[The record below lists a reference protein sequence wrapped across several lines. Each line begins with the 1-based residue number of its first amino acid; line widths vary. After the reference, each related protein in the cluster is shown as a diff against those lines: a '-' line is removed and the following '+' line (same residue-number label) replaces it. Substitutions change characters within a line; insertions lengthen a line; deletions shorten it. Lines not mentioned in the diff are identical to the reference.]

1 MSPVAKILTGMRWP
15 TLTMATSVGF
25 KPGYIAV
32 IACSRTTEFDVEEI
46 GFVVPPGHVGHE
58 LPIYR
63 IAHTERGYIEHVS
76 KLAAQRLKN
85 CQHAGALTK
94 PWHVRQIPWAGYV

>member
-1 MSPVAKILTGMRWP
+1 MSSVAKILSGMRWP
-15 TLTMATSVGF
+15 KLTMATNVGF
-25 KPGYIAV
+25 KLGYTAV
-32 IACSRTTEFDVEEI
+32 MACSRTMELDGEEI
-46 GFVVPPGHVGHE
+46 DFVVRPGHVEHE